1 MRCESCWKLEILKI
15 WKIIFQGYE
24 DARWWRRRMSF
35 KRSERRRKGRPGE
48 ERLTPHTSSHSRLEN
63 SLNLLSYINN
73 PTPECSAHIRT
84 YEDTSLL
91 FPHNN
96 WSQIYGQLVFD
107 LCRLWLNLAGS
118 SDMKSWISCSQI
130 QPCWTTWTSSIRMTP
145 LGNSS
150 FTTRYAILVS
160 ILVPERQLGHH
171 QVAEAIWSPF
181 GHGTCVHLYKRTSA

>member
-48 ERLTPHTSSHSRLEN
+48 ERLTPPTSSHSRLEN
-63 SLNLLSYINN
+63 SLNLVWYTNN
-73 PTPECSAHIRT
+73 PTPECSAYVHT
-84 YEDTSLL
+84 YFWRQFLSLS
-91 FPHNN
+91 FPHKHNT
-96 WSQIYGQLVFD
+96 IEVRDGQLVFD
-107 LCRLWLNLAGS
+107 HCRLWLNLAGS

-150 FTTRYAILVS
+150 FTTRYV
-160 ILVPERQLGHH
+160 VN
-171 QVAEAIWSPF
+171 VA
-181 GHGTCVHLYKRTSA
+181 L

>member
-1 MRCESCWKLEILKI
+1 MRCESCRKLEILKI

-35 KRSERRRKGRPGE
+35 KRSERRRKERPGG
-48 ERLTPHTSSHSRLEN
+48 ERLTPHMSSHSRLEN
-63 SLNLLSYINN
+63 SLNLVSYTNN

-84 YEDTSLL
+84 YAGTSWVYC
-91 FPHNN
+91 FRITIEV
-96 WSQIYGQLVFD
+96 SYCQLVLD
-107 LCRLWLNLAGS
+107 HCRLWLNLAGS

-150 FTTRYAILVS
+150 FTTRYVLNVTS
-160 ILVPERQLGHH
+160 RQGRDL
-171 QVAEAIWSPF
+171 ATLPCI
-181 GHGTCVHLYKRTSA
+181 